1 MAYDAENTN
10 EELLNRIR
18 ATMEIAGTVE
28 ATGRIR
34 GQWHEVVEHFEG
46 DPDAYAYWASTDT
59 VNAVGYKMIEVLD
72 PDPDAVDLDYAHLVE
87 FDGEV

>member
-1 MAYDAENTN
+1 MYDAENTN

-18 ATMEIAGTVE
+18 ATMELHGSVE

-34 GQWHEVVEHFEG
+34 GQWHEVLETVDGVDEV
-46 DPDAYAYWASTDT
+46 YAYWAASDD
-59 VNAVGYKMIEVLD
+59 VNPVGYKMIEVLD
-72 PDPDAVDLDYAHLVE
+72 ADPDAMDLDYAHLVE